1 MQILEQNQ
9 GFWKGMVRAMSA
21 KQRAVVLAAIVFTIL
36 VAAGLLLYS
45 MAEVQSYDG
54 IFVSGI
60 RQVWLR

>member
-1 MQILEQNQ
+1 
-9 GFWKGMVRAMSA
+9 MSA
-21 KQRAVVLAAIVFTIL
+21 KQRVVVLAAIAVTIL

-54 IFVSGI
+54 IFVSGV

>member
-1 MQILEQNQ
+1 
-9 GFWKGMVRAMSA
+9 MSA
-21 KQRAVVLAAIVFTIL
+21 KQRVIVLTAIVITVL

>member
-1 MQILEQNQ
+1 
-9 GFWKGMVRAMSA
+9 MSA
-21 KQRAVVLAAIVFTIL
+21 KQRVIVLAAIAVTIL

-60 RQVWLR
+60 RQVWMR

>member
-9 GFWKGMVRAMSA
+9 WFWKGMVRAMSA
-21 KQRAVVLAAIVFTIL
+21 KQRAAVLAAIVFTIL

-45 MAEVQSYDG
+45 MTEVQNYDG